1 MPRVSVVV
9 PVFDR
14 LAPLRETLG
23 SVFAQT
29 LADFELILVDDGSGP
44 ETRAWLES
52 IDDPRVRQ
60 LRLEHSGNPA
70 AVRNAGIAMA
80 SAPHVAFLDSDD
92 LWLPRRLERQLDEL
106 CARPECEW
114 SYCALTRI
122 DERGVPLADEAT
134 RRWERHAGEIFA
146 ATVTGRASIRT
157 PCVIARRATLLDCGG
172 FDAQIPASE
181 DYDLWMRL
189 ALRSPVALVDESLVQ
204 VRISGTGYSSR
215 WPHVVA
221 SQILSIEKLQR
232 TAPPRWQP
240 LLGRQRARHGVA
252 LAREYRE
259 RRGFGAALGA
269 LRDCAPYA
277 WRHPETWPAVMKVL
291 LGP

>member
-92 LWLPRRLERQLDEL
+92 LWLPRRLE
-106 CARPECEW
+106 
-114 SYCALTRI
+114 
-122 DERGVPLADEAT
+122 
-134 RRWERHAGEIFA
+134 
-146 ATVTGRASIRT
+146 
-157 PCVIARRATLLDCGG
+157 
-172 FDAQIPASE
+172 
-181 DYDLWMRL
+181 
-189 ALRSPVALVDESLVQ
+189 
-204 VRISGTGYSSR
+204 
-215 WPHVVA
+215 
-221 SQILSIEKLQR
+221 
-232 TAPPRWQP
+232 
-240 LLGRQRARHGVA
+240 
-252 LAREYRE
+252 
-259 RRGFGAALGA
+259 
-269 LRDCAPYA
+269 
-277 WRHPETWPAVMKVL
+277 
-291 LGP
+291 